1 MDVVADNW
9 RCDSCQHGFQYD
21 GDPVA
26 ARCPSC
32 GSEWLTRFIDV
43 HDEVRLDAFEH
54 LVLKGKDPALPAKR
68 KLRRE
73 VRSGVRPERSGSGRL
88 IEERRILDADSDEYE
103 EKIIDIDSGV
113 VLRDVTEPLSKHRG
127 GSEKWPKK

>member
-1 MDVVADNW
+1 MDVVANNW
-9 RCDSCQHGFQYD
+9 RCDSCEHRFQYD

-43 HDEVRLDAFEH
+43 HDEIRLKISEH
-54 LVLKGKDPALPAKR
+54 VVLKGKDPALTSKR

-73 VRSGVRPERSGSGRL
+73 VRSGVRPEGSGSGRL
-88 IEERRILDADSDEYE
+88 VEERRISDADSNEYE
-103 EKIIDIDSGV
+103 EKIVDVDSEV
-113 VLRDVTEPLSKHRG
+113 VLRDIAEPLSKHRG
-127 GSEKWPKK
+127 GSEKGPKK